1 MNNFEHND
9 PGQSIFQGSD
19 LASIQVNNNFQDDNE
34 DHLDIQRLDQE
45 LKIELDEVFNESG
58 ANMSVISSSHC
69 SDASDEELA
78 ELESNGSHSRSIHKS
93 KRKKAS
99 MRSNPT
105 FQHLQHYMN
114 TNFQPD
120 FHGDGSYPSP
130 IPQYIPQ
137 VKSDKHGDKHI
148 TSNDVAQNI
157 SKQYVY
163 EGISNEAN
171 YETLQALYEMRR
183 GEVNRLEKE
192 LSEFKMQAE
201 AEIDN
206 LRKKLLINESE
217 GQRTV
222 LEYQHQCENLKENIE
237 HLENQNLALKLN
249 VETKDKMNSKL
260 TKELETIRINMKTLE
275 ESLTNLSRNNGS
287 RQYDTNVDC
296 IVNDLKKKHSQEV
309 INLQNQYKSV
319 IEQLHFKDRN
329 CTLLTNEL
337 KKLQQEHHRI
347 ISENNGLINNL
358 KKELNAAQNN
368 KLSVSNNYDHILNL
382 NSQLIECSKQNEQLN
397 NTLQRLTV
405 ENEKLHTNLNDSHVG
420 NNLQNVNDG
429 SNLEEDY
436 QKSLELLQKQR
447 DDVKNLTEML
457 SVKNRSIAELEKKEI
472 TYQHCI
478 RKIQL
483 ELEKYSCDKSQ
494 IGDHSNHCETLRNAL
509 ELQLEDTMCKLIRT
523 EEMST
528 VSKQMIENDKIVNNN
543 SIEEYMHYHQ
553 SSLENISKQKDEEIE
568 KLKNRMEEYIKEIDE
583 LKQLYVKVCSEKE
596 NNLNE
601 KERLEKRFDELS
613 SQFETLDKQ
622 YGTVVKE
629 KEELA
634 ITLIGLK
641 KEISADQDS
650 FQKQSLIKEIEDLKN
665 ELILHKRQK
674 EMIAKLKIDLI
685 QSKERVLS
693 LEQRLQFE
701 CDSKVA
707 TYIDQLEKLK
717 IEYEEKVNELK
728 QAKDII
734 YKLTNSDLQTSS
746 KVIDD
751 EKTLKSK
758 LLDYENALSN
768 IERKHKLAM
777 NEMSFKYKNELDE
790 LEMIYNKKFN
800 EEKVACGKLIEE
812 LKSKHKIEIETL
824 NTVAKQNADEYA
836 KQEIIQIVAH
846 HKQQFEKAKE
856 IITLKNNHIKELEIK
871 LENAKTEFSNKIRQY
886 EQFKEMHTS
895 SSNINMLKQQI
906 EEERSKF
913 AQIMTNW
920 SQEMR
925 QMKDKLSSTVSELEK
940 LQAKYTKVKH
950 AALGYKHANQKQ
962 HLIYNELLINCVRFL
977 DELKTKT
984 DELLTHRENEIQQA
998 LDEFEN
1004 DCKQR
1009 RLAFSN
1015 FNKLSS
1021 LNTS

>member
-1 MNNFEHND
+1 MNNFEHEN

-34 DHLDIQRLDQE
+34 DHLDVQRLDQE

-69 SDASDEELA
+69 SDASGE
-78 ELESNGSHSRSIHKS
+78 ELESNESHPESIHKT

-99 MRSNPT
+99 ILSNPA

-120 FHGDGSYPSP
+120 FHRDGSYPSP
-130 IPQYIPQ
+130 IPQYNPQ
-137 VKSDKHGDKHI
+137 VKSDKHI
-148 TSNDVAQNI
+148 TSNDAAHNV

-163 EGISNEAN
+163 EGMSNEAN

-183 GEVNRLEKE
+183 SEVNRLEKE

-206 LRKKLLINESE
+206 LRKNLLINESE

-222 LEYQHQCENLKENIE
+222 VEYQRQCENLKENIE
-237 HLENQNLALKLN
+237 HLENQNLTLKLN
-249 VETKDKMNSKL
+249 VETKDTINSKL
-260 TKELETIRINMKTLE
+260 TKELETIQINMKTLE
-275 ESLTNLSRNNGS
+275 EQLTNLSRNNGS

-296 IVNDLKKKHSQEV
+296 IVNDLKKKHKQEV
-309 INLQNQYKSV
+309 VNLQNQYKSV
-319 IEQLHFKDRN
+319 IEQIRFKDRH

-347 ISENNGLINNL
+347 ISENNDLICNL
-358 KKELNAAQNN
+358 KKELNAAQQN
-368 KLSVSNNYDHILNL
+368 KLSISNNYDHILNL
-382 NSQLIECSKQNEQLN
+382 NSQLIECSKQNQQLN

-405 ENEKLHTNLNDSHVG
+405 ENEKLHTNLNGSHVS
-420 NNLQNVNDG
+420 NDLHNINDG
-429 SNLEEDY
+429 SLLEEDY

-483 ELEKYSCDKSQ
+483 ELEKYSRDKSQ
-494 IGDHSNHCETLRNAL
+494 IGEHSNYCETLRNAL

-523 EEMST
+523 EEMAT
-528 VSKQMIENDKIVNNN
+528 LSKQMIDDKLINNN

-553 SSLENISKQKDEEIE
+553 LSLENISKQKDEEIE
-568 KLKNRMEEYIKEIDE
+568 KLKNRMEEYVKEIDE

-596 NNLNE
+596 HSLNE

-622 YGTVVKE
+622 YGTIVKE

-634 ITLIGLK
+634 ITLTGIK
-641 KEISADQDS
+641 KEMSADQDS

-665 ELILHKRQK
+665 ELLVHKRQK

-693 LEQRLQFE
+693 LEQRLQSE

-707 TYIDQLEKLK
+707 TYFEQLENLK
-717 IEYEEKVNELK
+717 KQYEEKVDELK

-734 YKLTNSDLQTSS
+734 CKLTNSDLQTSS
-746 KVIDD
+746 KVNND
-751 EKTLKSK
+751 EKTLRSK
-758 LLDYENALSN
+758 LSDYENSLSN

-777 NEMSFKYKNELDE
+777 NEMTFKYKNELDE

-800 EEKVACGKLIEE
+800 EEKVACGKIIEE

-824 NTVAKQNADEYA
+824 NTVAKQNADDYVN
-836 KQEIIQIVAH
+836 QEMIQIVAH
-846 HKQQFEKAKE
+846 HKQQFEKARE
-856 IITLKNNHIKELEIK
+856 IVTLKNNLIKELEIK
-871 LENAKTEFSNKIRQY
+871 LENAKTEISNQALQY
-886 EQFKEMHTS
+886 EQFKEMHS
-895 SSNINMLKQQI
+895 SSTNMNKLKQQI

-925 QMKDKLSSTVSELEK
+925 QMKDKLSTTVSEWEK
-940 LQAKYTKVKH
+940 LQAKYAKVKH

-962 HLIYNELLINCVRFL
+962 HQVYNELLVNCVRFL

-998 LDEFEN
+998 LEEFEN

-1015 FNKLSS
+1015 VNKLSS
-1021 LNTS
+1021 FNTS

>member
-1 MNNFEHND
+1 MPKF
-9 PGQSIFQGSD
+9 P
-19 LASIQVNNNFQDDNE
+19 
-34 DHLDIQRLDQE
+34 
-45 LKIELDEVFNESG
+45 
-58 ANMSVISSSHC
+58 SS
-69 SDASDEELA
+69 
-78 ELESNGSHSRSIHKS
+78 K
-93 KRKKAS
+93 
-99 MRSNPT
+99 
-105 FQHLQHYMN
+105 
-114 TNFQPD
+114 
-120 FHGDGSYPSP
+120 
-130 IPQYIPQ
+130 
-137 VKSDKHGDKHI
+137 
-148 TSNDVAQNI
+148 
-157 SKQYVY
+157 
-163 EGISNEAN
+163 
-171 YETLQALYEMRR
+171 
-183 GEVNRLEKE
+183 
-192 LSEFKMQAE
+192 LSS
-201 AEIDN
+201 
-206 LRKKLLINESE
+206 LRKWIEPYNKS
-217 GQRTV
+217 
-222 LEYQHQCENLKENIE
+222 ENLKENIE
-237 HLENQNLALKLN
+237 HLENQNLTLKLN
-249 VETKDKMNSKL
+249 VETKDTINSKL
-260 TKELETIRINMKTLE
+260 TKELETIQINMKTLE
-275 ESLTNLSRNNGS
+275 EQLTNLSRNNGS

-296 IVNDLKKKHSQEV
+296 IVNDLKKKHKQEV
-309 INLQNQYKSV
+309 VNLQNQYKSV
-319 IEQLHFKDRN
+319 IEQIRFKDRH

-347 ISENNGLINNL
+347 ISENNDLICNL
-358 KKELNAAQNN
+358 KKELNAAQQN
-368 KLSVSNNYDHILNL
+368 KLSISNNYDHILNL
-382 NSQLIECSKQNEQLN
+382 NSQLIECSKQNQQLN

-405 ENEKLHTNLNDSHVG
+405 ENEKLHTNLNGSHVS
-420 NNLQNVNDG
+420 NDLHNINDG
-429 SNLEEDY
+429 SLLEEDY

-483 ELEKYSCDKSQ
+483 ELEKYSRDKSQ
-494 IGDHSNHCETLRNAL
+494 IGEHSNYCETLRNAL

-523 EEMST
+523 EEMAT
-528 VSKQMIENDKIVNNN
+528 LSKQMIDDKLINNN

-553 SSLENISKQKDEEIE
+553 LSLENISKQKDEEIE
-568 KLKNRMEEYIKEIDE
+568 KLKNRMEEYVKEIDE

-596 NNLNE
+596 HSLNE

-622 YGTVVKE
+622 YGTIVKE

-634 ITLIGLK
+634 ITLTGIK
-641 KEISADQDS
+641 KEMSADQDS

-665 ELILHKRQK
+665 ELLVHKRQK

-693 LEQRLQFE
+693 LEQRLQSE

-707 TYIDQLEKLK
+707 TYFEQLENLK
-717 IEYEEKVNELK
+717 KQYEEKVDELK

-734 YKLTNSDLQTSS
+734 CKLTNSDLQTSS
-746 KVIDD
+746 KVNND
-751 EKTLKSK
+751 EKTLRSK
-758 LLDYENALSN
+758 LSDYENSLSN

-777 NEMSFKYKNELDE
+777 NEMTFKYKNELDE

-800 EEKVACGKLIEE
+800 EEKVACGKIIEE

-824 NTVAKQNADEYA
+824 NTVAKQNADDYVN
-836 KQEIIQIVAH
+836 QEMIQIVAH
-846 HKQQFEKAKE
+846 HKQQFEKARE
-856 IITLKNNHIKELEIK
+856 IVTLKNNLIKELEIK
-871 LENAKTEFSNKIRQY
+871 LENAKTEISNQALQY
-886 EQFKEMHTS
+886 EQFKEMHS
-895 SSNINMLKQQI
+895 SSTNMNKLKQQI

-925 QMKDKLSSTVSELEK
+925 QMKDKLSTTVSEWEK
-940 LQAKYTKVKH
+940 LQAKYAKVKH

-962 HLIYNELLINCVRFL
+962 HQVYNELLVNCVRFL

-998 LDEFEN
+998 LEEFEN

-1015 FNKLSS
+1015 VNKLSS
-1021 LNTS
+1021 FNTS

>member
-1 MNNFEHND
+1 MNNFGHND

-45 LKIELDEVFNESG
+45 LKLELDEVFNESG

-69 SDASDEELA
+69 SDASEE
-78 ELESNGSHSRSIHKS
+78 ELESNKSHSLSIHKS
-93 KRKKAS
+93 KKKKA
-99 MRSNPT
+99 SNPT
-105 FQHLQHYMN
+105 FQHFQHYMN

-137 VKSDKHGDKHI
+137 AKSDKHI
-148 TSNDVAQNI
+148 TSNDAAQNV

-171 YETLQALYEMRR
+171 YETLQALYEIRR

-192 LSEFKMQAE
+192 LSEIKMQAE

-206 LRKKLLINESE
+206 LRKKLLISESE

-222 LEYQHQCENLKENIE
+222 MEYQRQCENLKKNIE
-237 HLENQNLALKLN
+237 HLENQNLALKHN
-249 VETKDKMNSKL
+249 VETKDAMNSKL
-260 TKELETIRINMKTLE
+260 TKEVDTIRINMKTLE
-275 ESLTNLSRNNGS
+275 EQLSNLSRNNGS

-296 IVNDLKKKHSQEV
+296 IINDLKKKHSQEV
-309 INLQNQYKSV
+309 INLQNQYKSL
-319 IEQLHFKDRN
+319 IEQIHFKDRH

-347 ISENNGLINNL
+347 ISENNDLINNL
-358 KKELNAAQNN
+358 KKELNVAQNN
-368 KLSVSNNYDHILNL
+368 KLSNSNNYDHILNL
-382 NSQLIECSKQNEQLN
+382 NSQLIECSKQNQQLN
-397 NTLQRLTV
+397 NTLQRLTI
-405 ENEKLHTNLNDSHVG
+405 ENEKLHTNLNDSHIS
-420 NNLQNVNDG
+420 NNLQDVNDG

-483 ELEKYSCDKSQ
+483 ELEKYSRDKSQ
-494 IGDHSNHCETLRNAL
+494 IGDHSSHCETLRNAL

-528 VSKQMIENDKIVNNN
+528 VSKQMIENDKLQNNN

-553 SSLENISKQKDEEIE
+553 SSLENLSKQKDEEIE
-568 KLKNRMEEYIKEIDE
+568 KLNNRMEEYIKEIDE

-596 NNLNE
+596 NSLNE
-601 KERLEKRFDELS
+601 KEKLEKRYDELS

-634 ITLIGLK
+634 IELIGIK
-641 KEISADQDS
+641 KEMSVNQDS
-650 FQKQSLIKEIEDLKN
+650 IQKQSLIKEIEDLKN
-665 ELILHKRQK
+665 ELTLHKRQK
-674 EMIAKLKIDLI
+674 EMIANLKIDLI

-693 LEQRLQFE
+693 LEQRLQLE

-717 IEYEEKVNELK
+717 KEYEEKVNELK
-728 QAKDII
+728 EAKDII
-734 YKLTNSDLQTSS
+734 SKLTTTDSLTSS

-758 LLDYENALSN
+758 LLDYENSLSN

-812 LKSKHKIEIETL
+812 LKSKHKIEMETL
-824 NTVAKQNADEYA
+824 NTVAKQNADDYA
-836 KQEIIQIVAH
+836 KQEIMQIVAL

-856 IITLKNNHIKELEIK
+856 IVTLKNNHIKELEIK
-871 LENAKTEFSNKIRQY
+871 LENAKTEISNKTRQY
-886 EQFKEMHTS
+886 EQLKEMHTNS
-895 SSNINMLKQQI
+895 TNINMLKQQI

-925 QMKDKLSSTVSELEK
+925 QMKDKLSTTVSELEK

-962 HLIYNELLINCVRFL
+962 HLVYNELLVNCVRFL
-977 DELKTKT
+977 DELKNKT

-998 LDEFEN
+998 LDDFEN

-1015 FNKLSS
+1015 VNKLSS
-1021 LNTS
+1021 FNTS